1 MGIKKALIPL
11 LSWALVS
18 FACAYIV
25 LPPDLDVQ
33 PTPLASQDWNAVV
46 TNVATNAAG
55 DLHIDLTI
63 QNKTGDWSVMH
74 AIAGHPALLTTAGG
88 TTKCDTVFVSTG
100 GNYLAPGFQMRG
112 YTGGTKVDPKTQLLY
127 VECKGAS
134 ASPGSKLAIDYSY
147 ATGPYNYYV
156 ASTLTNATLELDLD
170 QVVKDLQYPIL
181 EPVKGLIQK
190 QGDKIVAINKCTIT
204 LTDVKRT
211 DTGLEFAWQ
220 TDNPGDYPTYVH
232 IGTPPVIGSDGI
244 LYGFYEDPTLVDAPI
259 TLPAD
264 KAKWT
269 SSVAVPKDASGFYIL
284 LSVES
289 KQQKNFVSHVIELST
304 K

>member
-74 AIAGHPALLTTAGG
+74 AIAGHQALLTTAGG

-269 SSVAVPKDASGFYIL
+269 SSVAVPKDASGFYVL